1 MTQTQN
7 NWNGKKEDKGMKM
20 KHILGTVTIVVI
32 IGGTIYAIKKS
43 KDLQKTEEIS
53 LGEARDIVSERAFN
67 EAYAEHFEVTT
78 DVVEILDEEEMYI
91 LKEGVREAASFKS
104 STESFYEDEEF
115 EDDEYEERPIIETIT
130 LAGED
135 NELRYEPNSKEARSQ
150 FIKMELSEW
159 RLLEDTYQTMTNLF
173 EFPFQP
179 RNDGDYDLKTAII
192 DYKARFFGF
201 GSIWTKE
208 VTYADV
214 ILHYARAAHFNCDE
228 SVKYWVEYFLEFN
241 ELDFT
246 RPSRHIDEMLEA
258 LNHHTYFNEERATF
272 GLFGLTRESMD
283 QAIRIANR
291 NIDRSVTYE
300 IEFNEF
306 LKSCL

>member
-1 MTQTQN
+1 
-7 NWNGKKEDKGMKM
+7 MKM

-43 KDLQKTEEIS
+43 KDLQKIEEIS
-53 LGEARDIVSERAFN
+53 LGEARDIVSERAFD

-104 STESFYEDEEF
+104 STESVYEDEEF

-179 RNDGDYDLKTAII
+179 RNDGDYDL
-192 DYKARFFGF
+192 
-201 GSIWTKE
+201 
-208 VTYADV
+208 
-214 ILHYARAAHFNCDE
+214 
-228 SVKYWVEYFLEFN
+228 
-241 ELDFT
+241 
-246 RPSRHIDEMLEA
+246 
-258 LNHHTYFNEERATF
+258 
-272 GLFGLTRESMD
+272 
-283 QAIRIANR
+283 
-291 NIDRSVTYE
+291 
-300 IEFNEF
+300 
-306 LKSCL
+306 